1 MLATFAVEVGAAW
14 QVNKRISTSC
24 RFAIRFWGKSFSF
37 RLPRYPFKVIFSVTF
52 SQSVFDSLFFLASGR
67 LLKINFENF
76 RNCFS
81 NCSCEAYSDPF
92 YTQPRNEMN
101 KFPSLV
107 PVRPCLPLPL
117 PPCALTI
124 CLAAPADSRSTGQLA
139 GQDADC
145 SWGANHEPNC
155 LTAPRAERTLELTAF
170 PCTSHGVKV
179 SA

>member
-24 RFAIRFWGKSFSF
+24 RFPSHRNSQIRNFAIRFWGKSFSF

-107 PVRPCLPLPL
+107 PVRPCLPLPPPTLCFDYL
-117 PPCALTI
+117 PGCTCRQSVNRAT
-124 CLAAPADSRSTGQLA
+124 
-139 GQDADC
+139 
-145 SWGANHEPNC
+145 SWPGC
-155 LTAPRAERTLELTAF
+155 
-170 PCTSHGVKV
+170 
-179 SA
+179 